1 MAGKETMDNFGA
13 YVAFVMF
20 LPIPLSIILT
30 ELGVISTVVMA
41 VVILMSSISI
51 PFYVYVWKKAY

>member
-1 MAGKETMDNFGA
+1 MDNCGV
-13 YVAFVMF
+13 YVTFVMF

-41 VVILMSSISI
+41 VAILLSSISI
-51 PFYVYVWKKAY
+51 PFYIYIWKKAY